1 MSIPKMTNDLAVIQK
16 LNDLPNAVDG
26 LTAQELKARFDVS
39 GLAIQKWIN
48 EVLLPGFQAENMA
61 FSGNSSLNAETVQE
75 AIEAVHGQ
83 VRDASSGTIV
93 DGAVTR
99 EKLAVD
105 LLKRVYG
112 GKPWVSLNTP
122 GSAQNKEADFPIGQ
136 IWLRPGFT
144 VVNAAG
150 SSWQA
155 KGCTVAA
162 QENCIRVAG
171 DQTVVTA
178 SATQVLTDIG
188 QDGDRV
194 MVLFAIRN
202 KDSEITDLTISLN
215 SGETQEV
222 SESAFEATLVG
233 GALTVEFSA
242 TWPSTSLAGGS
253 FDVVNYTVVNLDQ
266 VLRQTADAED
276 LDDWAGYLN
285 GLLPLSSYTSPEAVF
300 IQALNGSWWPLSY
313 SVQPVS
319 RGGTG
324 RSSLAYGQM
333 LYGGHGEAMEE
344 IRTPSQNNSFLQF
357 IDGRPQWSSPDG
369 ISANA
374 GVARVATGGYWGNGN
389 NGRKINL
396 GVKAKVVHISTSS
409 GCWHSKQTFEGP
421 DWSDK
426 PVSLTQDGVDT
437 SYYYATTSSGYTYNT
452 ETVRLSGSEVTVGT
466 YFCNRSGV
474 YYNWTA
480 IY

>member
-26 LTAQELKARFDVS
+26 LTAQELKARFDES
-39 GLAIQKWIN
+39 GLTIQKWIN

-300 IQALNGSWWPLSY
+300 IQALNGSWWPIGFA
-313 SVQPVS
+313 QTPVS

-324 RSSLAYGQM
+324 RNAVGYGEL
-333 LYGGHGEAMEE
+333 LYGSGGEALERLGTSAE
-344 IRTPSQNNSFLQF
+344 NNSFLQLVGGKPAWVGASNAAGNTS
-357 IDGRPQWSSPDG
+357 IGRIKTGSYTGDSRQRTLTLP
-369 ISANA
+369 
-374 GVARVATGGYWGNGN
+374 VAPVVWFVFGSDDSFVCVGQNTRVKGEY
-389 NGRKINL
+389 
-396 GVKAKVVHISTSS
+396 
-409 GCWHSKQTFEGP
+409 KQTF
-421 DWSDK
+421 
-426 PVSLTQDGVDT
+426 DGDGTKSYTAYAGLYGTSVKFST
-437 SYYYATTSSGYTYNT
+437 SYTPNFTYDTAHGNKAGVTYNW
-452 ETVRLSGSEVTVGT
+452 V
-466 YFCNRSGV
+466 
-474 YYNWTA
+474 A